1 MIYLTCFLVSAIGG
15 LLVGGIGTGSSLI
28 VLPAL
33 VLVFDQLLPNLESVR
48 FAAGTT
54 MATIAVGAIA
64 GGISRYRAGQVDMSL
79 VRLLLLPYTLGAFAG
94 PWVATLLSVA
104 VLKTYIACLV
114 ILIAASLL
122 FRARPG
128 VEKQLG
134 IDGHKIEIAGVLT
147 IVALLSSMGGI
158 ASGVFAIP
166 YLMRFALPM
175 QTIIGTSTVGAG
187 IFASF
192 GTVGYISA
200 GINNTAS
207 VDHTLGYVYLPIFA
221 LMAVTAAVFTP
232 VGVKLSDRLDD
243 RLIKN
248 ILAVFLFASALT
260 ILRDGLF
267 SYG

>member
-1 MIYLTCFLVSAIGG
+1 MIYVTCFFVSALGG
-15 LLVGGIGTGSSLI
+15 LLVGGIGTGSSLL

-33 VLVFDQLLPNLESVR
+33 VLIFEQLLPNLDGVR

-64 GGISRYRAGQVDMSL
+64 GGISRYRAGQVDTSL
-79 VRLLLLPYTLGAFAG
+79 VRLLILPYTLGAFAG
-94 PWVATLLSVA
+94 PWVASVLSVPA
-104 VLKTYIACLV
+104 LKTYIACLA
-114 ILIAASLL
+114 ILIAASLV
-122 FRARPG
+122 FRSRPS
-128 VEKQLG
+128 VERRLK
-134 IDGHKIEIAGVLT
+134 IDGRKIEIVGVLT
-147 IVALLSSMGGI
+147 SIALLSSMGGI

-175 QTIIGTSTVGAG
+175 QTIIATSTVGAG

-200 GINNTAS
+200 GINNTP
-207 VDHTLGYVYLPIFA
+207 VIENTLGYVYLPIFA

-232 VGVKLSDRLDD
+232 LGVKLSGRLDE
-243 RLIKN
+243 RLIKK
-248 ILAVFLFASALT
+248 ILAIFLFASALA

-267 SYG
+267 R